1 MSGDLTSATAN
12 DLTVAGSSDLTEPT
26 RPAPAPAATVVTAPA
41 ADTIPVYAKPQDW
54 LERDGVTVYEE
65 RHD

>member
-1 MSGDLTSATAN
+1 MSGDLTEAKSR
-12 DLTVAGSSDLTEPT
+12 DLTVAGAPDLTEAT
-26 RPAPAPAATVVTAPA
+26 FPAPVDAGTLVTAPA

-65 RHD
+65 HA